1 MQITGSGGLVR
12 IAGESDVAAN
22 DDRVAAAFV
31 VDVDG
36 RRSDATEGWDPYQVW
51 LTRVKAPRDARLIAE
66 MSEMRL

>member
-22 DDRVAAAFV
+22 DDQVAAAFV

-36 RRSDATEGWDPYQVW
+36 RRNDATEGWDPYQVW